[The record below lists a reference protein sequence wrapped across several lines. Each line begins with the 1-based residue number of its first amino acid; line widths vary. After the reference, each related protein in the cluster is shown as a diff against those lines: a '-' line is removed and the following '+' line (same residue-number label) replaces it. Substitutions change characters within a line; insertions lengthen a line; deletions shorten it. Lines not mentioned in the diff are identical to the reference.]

1 MCLAIPGKIEKILED
16 NYAIADFGGVQK
28 RICVDFLKGVKV
40 GDYVNVHVGFAINK
54 ISEKDAKENLRIVSE
69 A

>member
-1 MCLAIPGKIEKILED
+1 
-16 NYAIADFGGVQK
+16 
-28 RICVDFLKGVKV
+28 VDFLKGVKV